1 MKSFDFSLIV
11 QYSDLLLTGAA
22 TTVFIVV
29 VTFLLGYGF
38 GTVLALL
45 SFLPGAAP
53 RLVLGAY
60 SIVLRGVP
68 FIIFLFIVY
77 YGLPFAGIRLPAMSV
92 GIMALTFYNSAYYAE
107 IIRGAILALPRGQFE
122 SARAVGMSRG
132 QAFRHVVAP
141 QILHG
146 LLPPSTNMTLTLIK
160 ESSILSTITIG
171 ELTYQGMIM
180 QGNTYA
186 PLECFAAVSC
196 IYWALCSA
204 VTWLAGRL
212 EKSAG
217 ATRQAAVIRN
227 PVVASFLSFD
237 RPPAS

>member
-1 MKSFDFSLIV
+1 MKGFDFSLIA

-29 VTFLLGYGF
+29 VTFLFGFGF
-38 GTVLALL
+38 GTILALL
-45 SFLPGAAP
+45 SFVPGATP
-53 RLVLGAY
+53 RIALSAY
-60 SIVLRGVP
+60 GIVQRSVP

-77 YGLPFAGIRLPAMSV
+77 YGLPFWGIRLPAMSI
-92 GIMALTFYNSAYYAE
+92 GIVALTLYNSAYYAE

-132 QAFRHVVAP
+132 QAFWHVVAP

-146 LLPPSTNMTLTLIK
+146 LVPPSTNMTLTLIK

-171 ELTYQGMIM
+171 ELTYQGMVM

-186 PLECFAAVSC
+186 PLECFAAISC
-196 IYWALCSA
+196 IYWALCSV
-204 VTWLAGRL
+204 VTLLAKRL
-212 EKSAG
+212 EKRAG

-227 PVVASFLSFD
+227 PIVASFLSFD
-237 RPPAS
+237 RPTGS

>member
-1 MKSFDFSLIV
+1 MNGFDFSLIA
-11 QYSDLLLTGAA
+11 QYSDLLLIGAG
-22 TTVFIVV
+22 TTALIVV
-29 VTFLLGYGF
+29 VTFVLGFGF

-53 RLVLGAY
+53 RIMLGAY
-60 SIVLRGVP
+60 GLVLRSVP

-77 YGLPFAGIRLPAMSV
+77 YGLPFSGIRLPAMSV
-92 GIMALTFYNSAYYAE
+92 GIIALTLYNSAYYAE

-132 QAFRHVVAP
+132 QAFWHVVAP

-146 LLPPSTNMTLTLIK
+146 LVPPSTNMTLTLIK

-196 IYWALCSA
+196 IYWVLCMA
-204 VTWLAGRL
+204 VTWLAKRV
-212 EKSAG
+212 EKKVG

-227 PVVASFLSFD
+227 PIVASFLSFD
-237 RPPAS
+237 RPPTS

>member
-1 MKSFDFSLIV
+1 VKGFDFSLIT
-11 QYSDLLLTGAA
+11 QYADLLLAGAA
-22 TTVFIVV
+22 TTAFIVI
-29 VTFLLGYGF
+29 VTFMLGFSF

-45 SFLPGAAP
+45 SFLPGAVP
-53 RLVLGAY
+53 RLALSAY
-60 SIVLRGVP
+60 SIVLRSVP

-77 YGLPFAGIRLPAMSV
+77 YGLPFSGIRLPAVSV
-92 GIMALTFYNSAYYAE
+92 GIIALTLYNSAYYAE

-132 QAFRHVVAP
+132 QAFWHVVVP
-141 QILHG
+141 QILHS
-146 LLPPSTNMTLTLIK
+146 LVPPSTNMTLTLIK

-204 VTWLAGRL
+204 VAWLARRV
-212 EKSAG
+212 EKRAG
-217 ATRQAAVIRN
+217 VTRQAAVMRN
-227 PVVASFLSFD
+227 PIVASFLSFD